1 MWIIYLQWYKKFIHI
16 KSGLTIKIILFTSI
30 FVVTINF
37 IKIISFLYER
47 KDFKITFRKNI
58 KFNIQKII
66 IDIDFKKGEIYRK

>member
-1 MWIIYLQWYKKFIHI
+1 MWIAYLQWYKKFIHI

-37 IKIISFLYER
+37 IKIISLLYER